1 VYRQGRR
8 DIGGYLDDYT
18 FLTRGLISLYSATW
32 DTRYLEAGLRLAQTA
47 LQRFWDASDG
57 GFFYTPETAPNLV
70 HRPRDPHD
78 AAVPAAGSVGVHNMV
93 LLKAFKK
100 GDDFTN
106 PVERMFELYGAELEA
121 NPFALASLV
130 LAHDSYLNGPVEVT
144 VVVPPTETPGVN
156 RPLTCPPSGSGSWHG
171 RMSRTCS

>member
-1 VYRQGRR
+1 
-8 DIGGYLDDYT
+8 
-18 FLTRGLISLYSATW
+18 
-32 DTRYLEAGLRLAQTA
+32 
-47 LQRFWDASDG
+47 
-57 GFFYTPETAPNLV
+57 
-70 HRPRDPHD
+70 
-78 AAVPAAGSVGVHNMV
+78 MV
-93 LLKAFKK
+93 LLK
-100 GDDFTN
+100 
-106 PVERMFELYGAELEA
+106 AELEA